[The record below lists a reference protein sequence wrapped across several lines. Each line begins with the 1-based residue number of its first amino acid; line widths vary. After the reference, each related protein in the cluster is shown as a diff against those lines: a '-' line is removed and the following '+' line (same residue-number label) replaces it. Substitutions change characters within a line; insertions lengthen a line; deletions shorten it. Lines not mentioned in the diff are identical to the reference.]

1 MGNEVNIEIKVSLNN
16 NKKGRINNIENIGL
30 NGQEITQNEKEKKE
44 QKWLK
49 KR

>member
-30 NGQEITQNEKEKKE
+30 NGQEITQKKM
-44 QKWLK
+44 KK
-49 KR
+49 KRKNRNG